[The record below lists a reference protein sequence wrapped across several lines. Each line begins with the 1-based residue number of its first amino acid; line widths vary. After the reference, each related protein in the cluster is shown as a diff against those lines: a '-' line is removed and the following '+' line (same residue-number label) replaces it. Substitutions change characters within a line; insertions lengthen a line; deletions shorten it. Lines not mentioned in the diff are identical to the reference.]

1 MSFSRW
7 IYLMVSLG
15 LLGLDPT
22 AMMMMGLRHV
32 LNTTIIYQK
41 MALTCDI
48 LHYAFTNFDNSPTSH
63 LPYSHTH
70 RA

>member
-7 IYLMVSLG
+7 IYLMVSLC

-22 AMMMMGLRHV
+22 AMMMGLRHV

-41 MALTCDI
+41 NGT
-48 LHYAFTNFDNSPTSH
+48 H
-63 LPYSHTH
+63 LRYPSLRVHQL
-70 RA
+70 